1 MKSSTSSAH
10 CDETEGVLDPIVLYV
25 VIPAVISTPS
35 DEDVVPQIFLC
46 GSLRENGVSVQFHL
60 GSIKGLN
67 VLSSHNASLRQCDE
81 LLHLLTK
88 PEFLPLPRA
97 AQV

>member
-1 MKSSTSSAH
+1 MLWQSISTTTENTEKKSWELNTKKFFNGDKNIKSSTSSAH

-46 GSLRENGVSVQFHL
+46 GSLRESGVIVQWIAIYHDF
-60 GSIKGLN
+60 
-67 VLSSHNASLRQCDE
+67 A
-81 LLHLLTK
+81 
-88 PEFLPLPRA
+88 P
-97 AQV
+97 